1 MKPRRVILW
10 LVLAPL
16 VVVAGLLSALWV
28 WTNTDTSLAS
38 ALQQA
43 SRYLPAG
50 QTLIAEEVQGSLRRG
65 GRIGRLRW
73 ESNGLVVEARQIAL
87 AWQPAALLQRRL
99 QLDTLHIAQ
108 LSIDDQSP
116 AAATPPPPPQSVV
129 LPFQVGL
136 AFAIDALRWN
146 GSPALQASGLSGR
159 YRFDGSRHELSVD
172 TVQVAA
178 GQYRAQASLL
188 ARAPLT
194 LALQVHGTLT
204 APVPGS
210 TQALPLVADASAH
223 GQLAGPD
230 TLLNVQALLQPVPS
244 APPPAAG
251 STASPAMQA
260 MEATVSAQINPWAA
274 QPVARAEATFS
285 QLNLAVLWPE
295 APQTLLTGNVQVQ
308 PDGNGWQGQGR
319 IANRLSGP
327 WDKGRLPLDGAQGQV
342 RFDAGQW
349 RIESLTAELAGGRL
363 QVQGQFAGSGTAGA
377 APGWQGRAQLQ
388 NINPAALYASLAAAR
403 LDGKLDA
410 RAVGQAIAF
419 DAQLQPSGKQPAAS
433 RLKGLHLRAASAR
446 GQWADGTLHL
456 QALKVQT
463 DDALLQGQVDV
474 HLASKASRGQL
485 HLSLP
490 GGQADITGHLSAQA
504 GAGDFALHLADAGK
518 ASRWLAKLPGL
529 PPSASTTS
537 VQGQGELTGRWQGGW
552 QHQGTQLALQAALR
566 VPRMDLRTHDQTP
579 EQALHLGELNADLTG
594 RLGALDLHA
603 SGELQTGTRRF
614 NLQTQVRGGRGI
626 HGDWQARI
634 RSATLQA
641 QDSPQ
646 PGHWTVQLR
655 EPLAIGWTPGS
666 GAGTLR
672 AGAGEATLSSPLP
685 GAATLSWQP
694 VRWRVDG
701 PRSELQT
708 QGQLR
713 ALPLAWLDLL
723 GNEPLGKLGLR
734 GTMLLDGDWYLQ
746 ASDTLKLRAS
756 LVRRSGDIRV
766 QADENATPQASTSAL
781 QGIDAGVRQASITVT
796 ADGNA
801 LQGALRWDS
810 ERAGRVQADFATRL
824 SRGNARADGGWRW
837 RADAPVTGSVRA
849 QLPQIGV
856 WSVLAPPGWR
866 VRGTLDANVTLS
878 GTRASPQWRGT
889 LTADDLAL
897 RSVVDGIE
905 FSHGKLRASFTGQRM
920 DIQEFSLQG
929 ASAGSS
935 SGGQLTLKG
944 FAEWLPDS
952 AAVKTSLSKVRM
964 TLQAQAQSLR
974 VMSRADRRLTV
985 SGALQARLSDA
996 TLEIRGALKADQ
1008 ALFVVPDD
1016 TAPRLGDDVAVKSAI
1031 KSPAQGAA
1039 RGPDRSAA
1047 PPAATAPGSRL
1058 ATDVAVTLDL
1068 GGDFRVQSRGL
1079 DTRLAGTLQ
1088 LASAGN
1094 TQAPPRLTGE
1104 VRTVRGSYKAYG
1116 QQLDIEEGVLR
1127 FTGPYDNP
1135 ALDILAIRPNLTV
1148 RVGVQIS
1155 GTALSPHIR
1164 LYADPDLPDAEKLAW
1179 LVLGHSGAEGG
1190 AETVMLQQAALA
1202 LLGGNGKGLSGGLA
1216 QSLGLD
1222 ELSFRG
1228 AASNAD
1234 GSTSAAAVTLGKRL
1248 SRGFYVAYERSLAG
1262 ALGTFS
1268 IFYDLSR
1275 RFTLRAQTGDQ
1286 SAIDLIFTVPYD

>member
-16 VVVAGLLSALWV
+16 LVVAGLLSALWV
-28 WTNTDTSLAS
+28 WTGTDTSLAS

-50 QTLIAEEVQGSLRRG
+50 QTLIAEEVQGSVRRG

-73 ESNGLVVEARQIAL
+73 ESKGLVVEARQIEL
-87 AWQPAALLQRRL
+87 AWQPAALLQWRL
-99 QLDTLHIAQ
+99 QLDTVHIAQ
-108 LSIDDQSP
+108 LDIDDQNP
-116 AAATPPPPPQSVV
+116 AAATAPPQSVV

-136 AFAIDALRWN
+136 AVAIDALHWN
-146 GSPALQASGLSGR
+146 GSPAVQASGLSGR

-210 TQALPLVADASAH
+210 TQALPLVADASAS

-230 TLLNVQALLQPVPS
+230 ALLSVQALLQPAPS
-244 APPPAAG
+244 AAPPAAG
-251 STASPAMQA
+251 SAARQAMQ
-260 MEATVSAQINPWAA
+260 ATVSAQISPWAT
-274 QPVARAEATFS
+274 QPVARADATFS
-285 QLNLAVLWPE
+285 DLNLAVLWPE
-295 APQTLLTGNVQVQ
+295 APQTLLTGSAQVQ
-308 PDGNGWQGQGR
+308 PDGNGWRGQGR
-319 IANRLSGP
+319 VANRLSGP
-327 WDKGRLPLDGAQGQV
+327 WDKGRLPLDSAQGQV

-349 RIESLTAELAGGRL
+349 RIESLTAGLGGGRL
-363 QVQGQFAGSGTAGA
+363 QMQGQFAGSAAAGA

-388 NINPAALYASLAAAR
+388 NINPAALYSSLAAAR

-433 RLKGLHLRAASAR
+433 RLQGLHLRSASAR
-446 GQWADGTLHL
+446 GQWSGGTLRL
-456 QALKVQT
+456 QTLSVQT
-463 DDALLQGQVDV
+463 DDALLQGQADV
-474 HLASKASRGQL
+474 QLASKASRGQL
-485 HLSLP
+485 HLSVP
-490 GGQADITGHLSAQA
+490 GGQADIAGHLSAQA

-529 PPSASTTS
+529 PPSLSSTS
-537 VQGQGELTGRWQGGW
+537 VQGHGELTGRWQGGW
-552 QHQGTQLALQAALR
+552 QHQGAQLMLQAALR

-579 EQALHLGELNADLTG
+579 EQALHLSELSADLAG
-594 RLGALDLHA
+594 RLDALNLHA
-603 SGELQTGTRRF
+603 SGGLQTGTRRF
-614 NLQTQVRGGRGI
+614 NLQTQASGGRGS

-634 RSATLQA
+634 QSATLQA
-641 QDSPQ
+641 QNSPQ

-666 GAGTLR
+666 GAGTL
-672 AGAGEATLSSPLP
+672 GAGEASLSSPLP

-694 VRWRVDG
+694 VHWRVDG

-708 QGQLR
+708 RGQLR

-723 GNEPLGKLGLR
+723 GSEPLARLGLR
-734 GTMLLDGDWYLQ
+734 GTMLLDGDWDVQ
-746 ASDTLKLRAS
+746 AADTLKLRAS

-766 QADENATPQASTSAL
+766 QADENVAVKGSISAL

-796 ADGNA
+796 ADGEA

-810 ERAGRVQADFATRL
+810 ERAGQVQADFATRL
-824 SRGNARADGGWRW
+824 SRGNAHTGEGWRW
-837 RADAPVTGSVRA
+837 PADAPLTGNVRA
-849 QLPQIGV
+849 RLPQVGV

-866 VRGTLDANVTLS
+866 VRGTLDANVALA
-878 GTRASPQWRGT
+878 GTRASPQWSGT

-905 FSHGKLRASFTGQRM
+905 FSNGRLRAGFTGQRM

-929 ASAGSS
+929 ASAGAS
-935 SGGQLTLKG
+935 SGGQVTLKG

-952 AAVKTSLSKVRM
+952 TSAKPGLSKIRM
-964 TLQAQAQSLR
+964 ALQAQAQSLR
-974 VMSRADRRLTV
+974 VLSRADRRLTV

-996 TLEIRGALKADQ
+996 TLEIRGALRADQ

-1016 TAPRLGDDVAVKSAI
+1016 TAPTLGSDVVVKSSS
-1031 KSPAQGAA
+1031 KSAAQGAA
-1039 RGPDRSAA
+1039 RGPENAAA
-1047 PPAATAPGSRL
+1047 PPAAAPPGSRL

-1068 GGDFRVQSRGL
+1068 GPDFHVRGRGL

-1104 VRTVRGSYKAYG
+1104 VSTVRGSYKAYG

-1155 GTALSPHIR
+1155 GTALSPRIR

-1234 GSTSAAAVTLGKRL
+1234 GSSSAAAVTLGKRL

-1262 ALGTFS
+1262 AVGTFS

-1275 RFTLRAQTGDQ
+1275 RFTLRAQTGDR